1 MRNKVLPSQTLPPQ
15 MSLLAFRLM
24 PVQALNGLLVSA
36 IQLLCGMPIT
46 FPLITQ
52 MSMQPSKMQRLL
64 IVAFIQIILR

>member
-1 MRNKVLPSQTLPPQ
+1 MKNKVLPSQTLPPQ
-15 MSLLAFRLM
+15 MFSLAFRLM

-52 MSMQPSKMQRLL
+52 LSMRPSQGQQLL
-64 IVAFIQIILR
+64 IAAFIQIILR